1 MQTPEVFSLKKKLLL
16 IFILIVVAPC
26 VIIAIIE
33 TGLRLFSKASTTD
46 FFVAGKIEPER
57 KVFRANY
64 SAAKRFFP
72 GNLAR
77 KPLPEIFSATKDKN
91 TFRVF
96 VLGESAARGESL
108 ADFSF
113 SVMIKTVLQTAN
125 PQKKIEVVNTGIPA
139 INSWVINEISKEITD
154 FAPDLVI
161 IYAGHNEFIGPYGPA
176 SAFSG
181 NLGRMAIKT
190 GIFASSLRLIQLL
203 KSDKLPE
210 NLEKG
215 WQGLEMFLDN
225 LIKPDDPSIQI
236 AHKNWELNLNEIVSR
251 LCNNKTQVIACTL
264 PSNLVD
270 CAPFHSSTSSENH
283 KEILQQLTEL
293 YRQGDFGKIVKNSKD
308 FAPLLDSNAISN
320 WFLAKSYIKIGL
332 KQQNSEMLKL
342 ARKHFYKA
350 RDLDCF
356 RVRASSTQNQA
367 IRKCAT
373 KYPVKLIDLEKVFDD
388 ISLGG
393 TTGKDLIYD
402 HVHLSEK
409 GHIIVANT
417 ILNKLAETN
426 LFPDIK
432 IDTSLNDKIV
442 ELIGITNFDR
452 RFNLQRIIAAMS
464 QKPFTIQFNHNKQI
478 ENLKTEL
485 TRLEQQIDLAGEI
498 YQATD
503 AVKKFRKDHKILNRL
518 ALMYTETG
526 QIENALVY
534 YKLALEKN
542 PFDIYTLNNV
552 GSLLITADRFS
563 SARQF
568 LNRALLL
575 EPDYSDAWFN
585 LGLAATK
592 ENNIK
597 EAVKNYKK
605 ALQIDPGAANAAR
618 NLANLYFRN
627 KNFKNAE
634 KYYKVAALIA
644 PDDIN
649 SLIGTGNALE
659 KQNLFDS
666 ARKIYATVIA
676 SYSKNPIGYY
686 SMGLAFEKEKHL
698 NQAEEYYEKAVKL
711 NFAPAAR
718 RLFGIYDSLAS
729 SSFTQIELARII
741 NKSTKYKDPYD
752 LQLLGVSYARNNQI
766 KEAAQTLNMALEFAK
781 QKNLQALVSDIETA
795 LIQIHDANLKTQH

>member
-1 MQTPEVFSLKKKLLL
+1 
-16 IFILIVVAPC
+16 
-26 VIIAIIE
+26 
-33 TGLRLFSKASTTD
+33 
-46 FFVAGKIEPER
+46 
-57 KVFRANY
+57 
-64 SAAKRFFP
+64 
-72 GNLAR
+72 
-77 KPLPEIFSATKDKN
+77 
-91 TFRVF
+91 
-96 VLGESAARGESL
+96 
-108 ADFSF
+108 
-113 SVMIKTVLQTAN
+113 
-125 PQKKIEVVNTGIPA
+125 
-139 INSWVINEISKEITD
+139 
-154 FAPDLVI
+154 
-161 IYAGHNEFIGPYGPA
+161 
-176 SAFSG
+176 
-181 NLGRMAIKT
+181 
-190 GIFASSLRLIQLL
+190 
-203 KSDKLPE
+203 
-210 NLEKG
+210 
-215 WQGLEMFLDN
+215 
-225 LIKPDDPSIQI
+225 
-236 AHKNWELNLNEIVSR
+236 
-251 LCNNKTQVIACTL
+251 
-264 PSNLVD
+264 
-270 CAPFHSSTSSENH
+270 
-283 KEILQQLTEL
+283 
-293 YRQGDFGKIVKNSKD
+293 
-308 FAPLLDSNAISN
+308 
-320 WFLAKSYIKIGL
+320 
-332 KQQNSEMLKL
+332 
-342 ARKHFYKA
+342 
-350 RDLDCF
+350 
-356 RVRASSTQNQA
+356 
-367 IRKCAT
+367 
-373 KYPVKLIDLEKVFDD
+373 
-388 ISLGG
+388 
-393 TTGKDLIYD
+393 
-402 HVHLSEK
+402 
-409 GHIIVANT
+409 
-417 ILNKLAETN
+417 
-426 LFPDIK
+426 
-432 IDTSLNDKIV
+432 
-442 ELIGITNFDR
+442 
-452 RFNLQRIIAAMS
+452 
-464 QKPFTIQFNHNKQI
+464 
-478 ENLKTEL
+478 
-485 TRLEQQIDLAGEI
+485 
-498 YQATD
+498 
-503 AVKKFRKDHKILNRL
+503 
-518 ALMYTETG
+518 MYTETG

-752 LQLLGVSYARNNQI
+752 LQLLGVSYARNNQM